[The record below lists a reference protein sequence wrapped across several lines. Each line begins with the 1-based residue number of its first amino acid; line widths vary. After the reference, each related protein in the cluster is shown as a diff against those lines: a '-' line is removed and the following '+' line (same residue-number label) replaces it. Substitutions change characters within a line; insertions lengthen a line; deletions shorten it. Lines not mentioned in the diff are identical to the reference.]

1 MTRERGERDGSET
14 QVRRL
19 VELAGPRRDAPAE
32 VASAAKRALRQ
43 AWRAKVQARREAR
56 RRRVFLS
63 LAALLF
69 LGLGLGFWFR
79 EGLRNPLS
87 TAVGTTPATEV
98 ARVEQWFG
106 EEGGG
111 AVGTFLV
118 AGDRLATGSANR
130 VALRL
135 AGKQTLRLDAESEVV
150 FGEPG
155 HLLLRRGAV
164 YVDSG
169 PEAVPLQVETPFG
182 RVRDIGTQF
191 LLRLEDGSL
200 ALAVRKGEILLEGT
214 AGARRLSQGETLTV
228 STAGEQLR
236 GETSGRDWLWDWVSR
251 ATPEFQMEGRSAHE
265 VLSWVARERGQ
276 TLRYDRA
283 SDEELARS
291 ITASGTSAG
300 LTPDEL
306 LALILPGSGL
316 RHRDAGREL
325 IILGQGI
332 EEKGRP

>member
-1 MTRERGERDGSET
+1 MTRERGERDGPET
-14 QVRRL
+14 EVRRL

-32 VASAAKRALRQ
+32 VASAAKQALRQ
-43 AWRAKVQARREAR
+43 AWRVKVEARREAR
-56 RRRVFLS
+56 RRRAFLS

-69 LGLGLGFWFR
+69 LALGLGFWFR
-79 EGLRNPLS
+79 EGLWSPLQS
-87 TAVGTTPATEV
+87 TVGTTPATEV

-106 EEGGG
+106 EGEPG
-111 AVGTFLV
+111 AVDAVLV
-118 AGDRLATGSANR
+118 AGDRLATCSANR

-135 AGKQTLRLDAESEVV
+135 AGKQTLRLDTESEVV
-150 FGEPG
+150 FGESG
-155 HLLLRRGAV
+155 HLLLRRGAI

-191 LLRLEDGSL
+191 LVRLENGGL
-200 ALAVRKGEILLEGT
+200 ALAVREGEILLEGT
-214 AGARRLSQGETLTV
+214 AGARRLGQGETLTV
-228 STAGEQLR
+228 DTAGEQR
-236 GETSGRDWLWDWVSR
+236 WGETSGRDWAWDWVGR
-251 ATPEFQMEGRSAHE
+251 AAPEFQMEGRSAHE

-276 TLRYDRA
+276 ILRYDRP

-291 ITASGTSAG
+291 TTASGASTG

-306 LALILPGSGL
+306 LALILPGTGL

-325 IILGQGI
+325 IILGQGT
-332 EEKGRP
+332 EEEGRP